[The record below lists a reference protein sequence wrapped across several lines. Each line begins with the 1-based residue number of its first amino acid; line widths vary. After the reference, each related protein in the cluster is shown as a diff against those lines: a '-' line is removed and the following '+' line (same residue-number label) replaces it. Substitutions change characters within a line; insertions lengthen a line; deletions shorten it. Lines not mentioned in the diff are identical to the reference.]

1 MPIMTEELLN
11 VNSLIVLYIWK
22 MNGDYLTVQ
31 LLIHKLGVLTIIN
44 MLIVQIVADLV
55 IKSMLMLTLCST
67 TPILMVMVK
76 SMPMMV
82 LLTSINY

>member
-55 IKSMLMLTLCST
+55 IKSMPMLTLCST

-82 LLTSINY
+82 LLTSNNY

>member
-1 MPIMTEELLN
+1 MPIMTEEMLN

-55 IKSMLMLTLCST
+55 IKSMPMLTLCST

-82 LLTSINY
+82 LLTSNNY